1 MWATLERAS
10 WSQWDWPVQ
19 LQEPSGRAV
28 CHRAVS
34 WGLVPVGLELSDVD
48 DS

>member
-1 MWATLERAS
+1 MRSLYFLKMQLE
-10 WSQWDWPVQ
+10 
-19 LQEPSGRAV
+19 EPSWRVG
-28 CHRAVS
+28 CHPAVS